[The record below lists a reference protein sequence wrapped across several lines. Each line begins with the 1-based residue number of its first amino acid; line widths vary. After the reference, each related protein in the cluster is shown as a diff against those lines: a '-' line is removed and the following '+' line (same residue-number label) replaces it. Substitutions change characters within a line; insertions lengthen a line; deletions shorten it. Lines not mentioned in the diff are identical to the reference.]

1 MLRFSFLPSDFHP
14 MVLFLGE
21 APGMKLF
28 AETLRRF
35 ARDPSVVDLHE
46 CDTLFTA
53 DETRI
58 RLTDASAAE
67 PGMHKVSGT
76 ARSLTWAIE
85 PWQADMFAE
94 MVEELAEPDCKS
106 GSVMLEVAHGEVKV
120 KVSLGEYTEDFLT
133 AEELA
138 RRRG

>member
-21 APGMKLF
+21 ASGMKLF
-28 AETLRRF
+28 AKTLRDF
-35 ARDPSVVDLHE
+35 AKAPSDIDLHE
-46 CDTLFTA
+46 CGTLFTA
-53 DETRI
+53 DETCI
-58 RLTDASAAE
+58 RLTNASSAE

-76 ARSLTWAIE
+76 ARSLVWALQ
-85 PWQADMFAE
+85 PWQAEIFAE

-106 GSVMLEVAHGEVKV
+106 GSAMLEAANGEVKV

-133 AEELA
+133 KEELA
-138 RRRG
+138 KLRS